1 MRSVACAE
9 RFEKKAPIRSPS
21 STSTCQC
28 GGVALAR
35 EINNVPEIGG
45 TRLILLAGFG
55 AQGMANLSRQLE
67 NLGPRE
73 PFKAQRNDSPA

>member
-1 MRSVACAE
+1 
-9 RFEKKAPIRSPS
+9 
-21 STSTCQC
+21 
-28 GGVALAR
+28 VALAR